1 LPAIYPELL
10 LAIYEQPRMALTLLI
25 TGFGPFPGAPSN
37 PTGPLVRALVRRR
50 NRAFAGVRRV
60 AHVFRTSYDTVD
72 RELPALLRR
81 ERPDLLVMF
90 GVATRSRKLRVET
103 CARNVR
109 SVVVPDAGG
118 VRPSVATIAPD
129 APERLP
135 LRAPAQRLAAA
146 ARSVGV
152 PTQVSDDAGSY
163 LCNYL
168 CWRAS
173 ETCTG
178 PGALR
183 LVTFVHVPAV
193 WNTRAGA
200 HCPPFTADHLV
211 RAGEAILIAALS
223 AARGH

>member
-1 LPAIYPELL
+1 
-10 LAIYEQPRMALTLLI
+10 MALTVVI

-37 PTGPLVRALVRRR
+37 PTGPLARALVRRR

-60 AHVFRTSYDTVD
+60 AHVFRTSYETVD
-72 RELPALLRR
+72 RELPALLAR
-81 ERPDLLVMF
+81 EQPDLLVMF
-90 GVATRSRKLRVET
+90 GVATRSRTLRVET

-109 SVVVPDAGG
+109 SLVVPDAGG
-118 VRPSVATIAPD
+118 FCPAAATIAAG
-129 APERLP
+129 APQQVP
-135 LRAPAQRLAAA
+135 LRAPAQRIAAA
-146 ARSVGV
+146 ARSAGV

-173 ETCTG
+173 EACGG
-178 PGALR
+178 PGTPR
-183 LVTFVHVPAV
+183 LVTFVHVPPV
-193 WNTRAGA
+193 WNTRTGT
-200 HCPPFTADHLV
+200 HCPPFTMDHLV